1 MSDAFIREVDE
12 DLRQKQLTDLW
23 NKFGK
28 YIIAAAVLIVLIVA
42 GRGIYDY
49 MVESEYTEQADAF
62 AAALLKSDAE
72 ATTALDEIIA
82 SDVDGYE
89 ILATF
94 KKVEQSIAA
103 ADKLGAVAILDNF
116 IDTASVPDLYKDVAT
131 LQAAILEVDS
141 ASVDDV
147 RARLTLI
154 LNGETQFKYMAAEIV
169 ALAELNA
176 GEVDAA
182 RARLQGLIDDEEA
195 PGSIKN
201 RAEQYLIV
209 IGE

>member
-12 DLRQKQLTDLW
+12 DLRQKQLTNIW

-28 YIIAAAVLIVLIVA
+28 YIIGIAVGIVLVVA
-42 GRGIYDY
+42 GRGIYAS
-49 MVESEYTEQADAF
+49 MTESKYAEQADAF
-62 AAALLKSDAE
+62 TAALLKSDAE
-72 ATTALDEIIA
+72 AATALDEIIA

-94 KKVEQSIAA
+94 KKVENAIAA
-103 ADKLGAVAILDNF
+103 GDKLGAVAILDDF
-116 IDTASVPDLYKDVAT
+116 IATASVPELYKEMAT
-131 LQAAILEVDS
+131 LQAGILEVDS
-141 ASVDDV
+141 ASVDEV

-154 LNGETQFKYMAAEIV
+154 LNGETQFKYMAGEIV

-176 GEVDAA
+176 GEADAA
-182 RARLQGLIDDEEA
+182 KARLQGLLDDEEA

-201 RAEQYLIV
+201 RAEQYLSV